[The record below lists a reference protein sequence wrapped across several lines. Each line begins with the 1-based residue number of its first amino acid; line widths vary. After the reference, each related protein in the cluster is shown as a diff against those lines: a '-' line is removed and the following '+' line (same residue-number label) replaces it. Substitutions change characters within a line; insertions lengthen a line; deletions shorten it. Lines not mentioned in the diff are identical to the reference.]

1 MSTNMNSINQ
11 HPIEAESFRILSE
24 ILGDRTFDNDLEL
37 IVKRVIHTTA
47 DFEFA
52 DLVIASEGA
61 VRGAKKALNEGA
73 YIYTD
78 TSMVKAGINKRIIA
92 NLGGGVECYIA
103 DEDVAKLARE
113 RGVTRSTVAMEKAVK
128 DERIKIFAIGNAPT
142 ALIRL
147 CEHIEAGEARPDL
160 VIGAPVGFVNVIESK
175 EMLKKMNVPYIIIDG
190 RKGGSNIAAAIVNA
204 ILYMDLK

>member
-1 MSTNMNSINQ
+1 MSEKVKTMKQ

-52 DLVIASEGA
+52 DLVIASDGA
-61 VRGAKKALNEGA
+61 VRKAKAALNNGA
-73 YIYTD
+73 FIYTD
-78 TSMVKAGINKRIIA
+78 TSMVKAGINKRA
-92 NLGGGVECYIA
+92 LATLGGGVECYIG
-103 DEDVAKLARE
+103 DEDVAKKAKE
-113 RGVTRSTVAMEKAVK
+113 RGVTRSTIAMEKAVK

-147 CEHIEAGEARPDL
+147 CEYIEAGEVSPDL

-175 EMLKKMNVPYIIIDG
+175 EMLKRMNVPYIIIDG

-204 ILYMDLK
+204 ILYMDLT